1 MAENIYEI
9 EGDKLLKSGNIE
21 GAIKSYT
28 QAIEQEA
35 NNAKLYLKRA
45 AAEDI
50 EGMADEFFEDYTK
63 VTQIAPNT
71 AEFYYA
77 KSHLTYSFS
86 KEESDNIID
95 LGPSEKEKLEALNY
109 VNKAIELDPS
119 YAAAYDW
126 RAFLKK
132 ELNDYKGALEDHNK
146 AIELVYDYYNYYF
159 FRGETRSKIKDFGG
173 AIKDYS
179 KAIELNPKF
188 AYAYKRRGNLLYKIG
203 DKQSAKEDFKEA
215 EKFGWHPL
223 PILRLLLIIII
234 GIILIYF
241 VPLLASMLG
250 ATIGQDLL
258 IYLSC
263 MIIPIIL
270 LFIAK

>member
-9 EGDKLLKSGNIE
+9 EGDKLLKSGDNE

-28 QAIEQEA
+28 QAIEQEP
-35 NNAKLYLKRA
+35 NNAKLYIKRA

-50 EGMADEFFEDYTK
+50 LGMADEFFEDYTK
-63 VTQIAPNT
+63 ATKLAPNT

-86 KEESDNIID
+86 DEESDNNFA
-95 LGPSEKEKLEALNY
+95 PSKEEKLEALDY
-109 VNKAIELDPS
+109 ANKAIELDPY

-132 ELNDYKGALEDHNK
+132 ELNDYTGALADHDK
-146 AIELVYDYYNYYF
+146 AIKLVYDYYYFYF
-159 FRGETRSKIKDFGG
+159 FRAETKSKIKNFGG
-173 AIKDYS
+173 AIEDYS
-179 KAIELNPKF
+179 KTIELNPKF
-188 AYAYKRRGNLLYKIG
+188 APAYQERGNTLKIIG

-215 EKFGWHPL
+215 KKLGFPLFHPFSS
-223 PILRLLLIIII
+223 LIMIIVAS
-234 GIILIYF
+234 IIFFAIPFIASLI
-241 VPLLASMLG
+241 SEE
-250 ATIGQDLL
+250 TKNLL
-258 IYLSC
+258 IYLAFL
-263 MIIPIIL
+263 IIPLIL